1 MLRKIGRAL
10 IGVGLLMFVAGAL
23 VRRLVPRDDIPNIA
37 YLGIYIV
44 SGLVLGI
51 GWLLYKRKAP

>member
-1 MLRKIGRAL
+1 MLRKIGRSL

-37 YLGIYIV
+37 YLGIYLV

-51 GWLLYKRKAP
+51 GWLLYKRKTP